1 HAHLLRSRRPTPAAN
16 VPAPSSN
23 NAVPE
28 IRPPKPRNAAAPGLF
43 SAHNRS
49 NSALGQISETPATAA
64 IAVAANRKAATNG
77 TVLGLCAILLRSIV
91 GRILPHNPASPAAC
105 PVRSVSSIPGW
116 TSLRLVHP
124 LEIGHLRHKVAASD
138 FAGLFLPDALPYLW
152 RRLPP

>member
-1 HAHLLRSRRPTPAAN
+1 MPEALLSQSPVTTRLTTSPAPSIANNTTANHHAHLLRSSRPTPAAN

-77 TVLGLCAILLRSIV
+77 TVLGL
-91 GRILPHNPASPAAC
+91 
-105 PVRSVSSIPGW
+105 
-116 TSLRLVHP
+116 
-124 LEIGHLRHKVAASD
+124 
-138 FAGLFLPDALPYLW
+138 
-152 RRLPP
+152 